1 MYFILSLLF
10 ILQPTATQVSQAFRS
25 HNLRPW
31 MMMSLPTT
39 QKVDWEAQLTSLR
52 EKRADE
58 LQAWPG
64 CSGCLHWVPRGKCVL
79 AWLVLQARIRRESGL
94 LKTQRGFYALSTS
107 VSQRAPGQRSYPVRL
122 GIPPQ
127 SACYRRFNSRIRGRK
142 YWNGFSLFLQKGRSL
157 LLLNSGFESRPGLLT
172 HDRKKSDSQV
182 LGSRKRCGP
191 T

>member
-1 MYFILSLLF
+1 MALNDDESTYHAKGRLGGSVNEPEREESWRVKGMTCM
-10 ILQPTATQVSQAFRS
+10 QWV
-25 HNLRPW
+25 
-31 MMMSLPTT
+31 
-39 QKVDWEAQLTSLR
+39 LTPSAKR
-52 EKRADE
+52 EMCA
-58 LQAWPG
+58 G
-64 CSGCLHWVPRGKCVL
+64 L
-79 AWLVLQARIRRESGL
+79 AGASARIRRENGL
-94 LKTQRGFYALSTS
+94 LKTQRGFYALATS
-107 VSQRAPGQRSYPVRL
+107 VSQRTPGQRSYPVRL

-191 T
+191 TQIFWWLHLNNR